1 VVVVAAV
8 GARAPTPS
16 PPRHPPSSAEAHKH
30 VLDAAKARLLA
41 RVEAATPGQ
50 LLALLSAS
58 FPFVGLPALRDV
70 PLAALGRLHPVPAAF
85 LKQLAADR
93 DLFADLPA
101 GVRRQVWELDRGLLA
116 AHAAPAVD
124 AYAVEAGARLRALD
138 AGELLPPA
146 RGTRAPPRAPRRV
159 QRAGSP
165 SLRKLVAMVGRSPA
179 VYRGVCDLVAARV
192 RDAPGLVLGPRA
204 AAHAALRS
212 QLVMALHD
220 AGAADLVA
228 SDPAHKLAWTLDA
241 ALRDGGLA
249 GRRLADVG
257 AALAPLDAPPP
268 PPPPAQRGC
277 PRARAA
283 PKPASRKRDRER
295 GDAESAG
302 APGGGAAS
310 ADARA
315 RALGDAALVLRDPS
329 TLRLLA
335 HAALSRLRELT
346 EAATAPGG
354 DADLAL
360 LARLIGL
367 AARARSALREKE
379 TVLPPPPPDL
389 VRVLFPTL
397 AGLMLEEIVTADDA
411 PPPAD
416 APVPPPDASL
426 VALLSRDEACRV
438 VTQAHAL
445 ERVAAGDG
453 RGAGALLASLAAALA
468 RASDDA
474 LPEWAPFG
482 AALAQR
488 LAASA
493 APVAAPGAPAP
504 PPTPFSPGTPLWNSC
519 VDPTLLRL
527 ADADPQVHEELLR
540 LLLAAAPA
548 LGPAR
553 VASLAS
559 AALAATRRA
568 RRLAARRRPPPAAP
582 SGGTS
587 SAGGYSSGGGG
598 AASAG
603 GGGYST
609 GGGGAASDRGAP
621 PRRGPRPGDG
631 VRYLYSALAQAAGL
645 DAEAAP
651 DLHQYLGGGG
661 GGGA

>member
-1 VVVVAAV
+1 MVVVAAV

-241 ALRDGGLA
+241 ALRDGGWRVA
-249 GRRLADVG
+249 GWPTWARRSRRSTRRRRRRRRRS
-257 AALAPLDAPPP
+257 AAVLAPGPRRNLPLESGTGSGATPS
-268 PPPPAQRGC
+268 R
-277 PRARAA
+277 RARPAAA
-283 PKPASRKRDRER
+283 PRRPTR
-295 GDAESAG
+295 
-302 APGGGAAS
+302 
-310 ADARA
+310 
-315 RALGDAALVLRDPS
+315 
-329 TLRLLA
+329 
-335 HAALSRLRELT
+335 
-346 EAATAPGG
+346 
-354 DADLAL
+354 
-360 LARLIGL
+360 
-367 AARARSALREKE
+367 ARARSATPRSSCA
-379 TVLPPPPPDL
+379 TH
-389 VRVLFPTL
+389 R
-397 AGLMLEEIVTADDA
+397 
-411 PPPAD
+411 
-416 APVPPPDASL
+416 
-426 VALLSRDEACRV
+426 RCACWRM
-438 VTQAHAL
+438 
-445 ERVAAGDG
+445 
-453 RGAGALLASLAAALA
+453 
-468 RASDDA
+468 
-474 LPEWAPFG
+474 
-482 AALAQR
+482 
-488 LAASA
+488 
-493 APVAAPGAPAP
+493 
-504 PPTPFSPGTPLWNSC
+504 
-519 VDPTLLRL
+519 
-527 ADADPQVHEELLR
+527 
-540 LLLAAAPA
+540 
-548 LGPAR
+548 
-553 VASLAS
+553 
-559 AALAATRRA
+559 RR
-568 RRLAARRRPPPAAP
+568 
-582 SGGTS
+582 
-587 SAGGYSSGGGG
+587 
-598 AASAG
+598 
-603 GGGYST
+603 
-609 GGGGAASDRGAP
+609 
-621 PRRGPRPGDG
+621 
-631 VRYLYSALAQAAGL
+631 
-645 DAEAAP
+645 
-651 DLHQYLGGGG
+651 
-661 GGGA
+661 